1 MNQLVA
7 WLHERMPARRFV
19 PLALLLALLGGPLAL
34 RRLPLALLAWLLL
47 ATFRLRDDLVDHER
61 DRQRAPERVLART
74 PSLRPFSRAWA
85 LGFVVALVGV
95 IMAQGLVHARML
107 VWLGGAFE
115 LAYRRSLGG
124 RHRWVLLKYPAFVLL
139 LAERI
144 DVETAGIAALVYLS
158 LALFERIDD
167 PELAAR
173 PDATLR
179 ASACPLLAG
188 VLGTALL
195 VDAAAPWPWLAA
207 LALACTAALALLH
220 TQRPHLAPL
229 ALGLATLL
237 VWAHAYLPS
246 TLTPEPDHARDPA
259 LLCLRQ

>member
-7 WLHERMPARRFV
+7 WLRERMPARRFV
-19 PLALLLALLGGPLAL
+19 PLALLLTLLGGPLAL
-34 RRLPLALLAWLLL
+34 HRLPLALLAWLLL
-47 ATFRLRDDLVDHER
+47 ACFRLRDDLADRER
-61 DRQRAPERVLART
+61 DRERAPERVLVRAR
-74 PSLRPFSRAWA
+74 SLQPFARAHA
-85 LGFVVALVGV
+85 LGLVLALVALLLV
-95 IMAQGLVHARML
+95 QGTLHARML
-107 VWLGGAFE
+107 VWLGSAFE
-115 LAYRRSLGG
+115 QAYRQTVGG

-179 ASACPLLAG
+179 ASACALLAG

-195 VDAAAPWPWLAA
+195 VDAAATWPWLAA

-220 TQRPHLAPL
+220 TQRPRLAPL

>member
-7 WLHERMPARRFV
+7 WLRERMPARRFV
-19 PLALLLALLGGPLAL
+19 PLALLLTLLGGPLDT
-34 RRLPLALLAWLLL
+34 RRIPLALLAWLLL
-47 ATFRLRDDLVDHER
+47 ATFRLRDDLADRER
-61 DRQRAPERVLART
+61 DRQRAPERVLVRT
-74 PSLRPFSRAWA
+74 PALRPFSRAWA
-85 LGFVVALVGV
+85 LGFVVALAGV
-95 IMAQGLVHARML
+95 VLAQGLVHARML

-115 LAYRRSLGG
+115 LAYGRALGG

-144 DVETAGIAALVYLS
+144 DLETAGIAALVYLS

-173 PDATLR
+173 PHAPLR

-195 VDAAAPWPWLAA
+195 VDAAATWPWLAA

-220 TQRPHLAPL
+220 TQRPRLAPL

-237 VWAHAYLPS
+237 VWAQAYLPS
-246 TLTPEPDHARDPA
+246 TLTPGSAHARDPA